1 MKKRNY
7 YAVISFVLFTVSCGI
22 IKPSPVDDSIYKYD
36 YMPYAE
42 KTKAV
47 ILPEKSTLKIND
59 NLPILDGAT
68 ALYPIYAAFVQAVYS
83 EREYHLNRFDYE
95 LNENRPIV
103 ACSGTQ
109 WAFNDLISGRVD
121 MIFCAKPS
129 PEQIEKA
136 RENNTTFKLI
146 PIGKEAFVFFVNKRN
161 RVSNL
166 SSEQIISIY
175 SGRITNWNE
184 LGGKN
189 KEIKIYQR
197 PKNSGSQ
204 TILESIMGSEKII
217 EPLTENVLTFMLD
230 IVNETA
236 AYRNYNN
243 AIGYSFLF
251 YTTQMVM
258 NNKIK
263 LLSINNIMPTIETIQ
278 DNSYPYSDE
287 FYAITTETKNENIDR
302 FIEWILSEQG
312 QYLIKKTGYVPIK

>member
-1 MKKRNY
+1 
-7 YAVISFVLFTVSCGI
+7 
-22 IKPSPVDDSIYKYD
+22 
-36 YMPYAE
+36 MPYAE

-47 ILPEKSTLKIND
+47 ILPEKPTLKINED
-59 NLPILDGAT
+59 LPILDGAT
-68 ALYPIYAAFVQAVYS
+68 ALYPIYAAFVQAVYP
-83 EREYHLNRFDYE
+83 EREYHLNSRFD
-95 LNENRPIV
+95 NEHNEIHPIV
-103 ACSGTQ
+103 ASSGTQ
-109 WAFNDLISGRVD
+109 WAFNNLISGRVD

-166 SSEQIISIY
+166 TSEQIMSIY

-184 LGGKN
+184 LGGKK

-204 TILESIMGSEKII
+204 TMLESIMGSEKII
-217 EPLTENVLTFMLD
+217 EPLTENVLTFMQD

-236 AYRNYNN
+236 TYRNYNN

-263 LLSINNIMPTIETIQ
+263 LLSINTIMPTIETIQ

-312 QYLIKKTGYVPIK
+312 QYLIKETDYVPIK